1 MPALHQGLKI
11 ILITM
16 NRILLLTIISMV
28 ALMTGCN
35 PKIKQTEE
43 VGKFTV
49 TTPLKVDTSFTKEY
63 VSQIQSVR
71 NVEIRAQEKGYLQ
84 AINVDEGQ
92 YVKAGQVLFR
102 IMPKLYEAEFLKAQ
116 AAAKGAELELLNTK
130 TLADKNIVSKNEQA
144 IAQAKLDEAKADMAL
159 AQLHLSLCEI
169 KAPFDGTIDRIRFK
183 LGSLI
188 DEGTM
193 LTSISDNKN
202 IYAYFNVAEDE
213 YLDYKTRAN
222 QNEKTNVSLEL
233 ANHEPYK
240 YKGTVETIES
250 EFNNE
255 TGNIAFRAKF
265 PNPDLLLKH
274 GETGKVRIT
283 IPMSNAL
290 IIPQKATYEVQDK
303 VYVYVVDR
311 NNIAKSKNITIKTSF
326 PDLYVVGSGLEE
338 GDRILVEGVQNVK
351 DDDKV
356 EYKYSDPKAIISSL
370 QLIKQ

>member
-1 MPALHQGLKI
+1 
-11 ILITM
+11 M

-188 DEGTM
+188 DEGTL
-193 LTSISDNKN
+193 LTSLSDNKN

-222 QNEKTNVSLEL
+222 QNEKTNVTLEL

-240 YKGTVETIES
+240 YKGAVETIES

-303 VYVYVVDR
+303 VYVYVVDK
-311 NNIAKSKNITIKTSF
+311 NNIAKSKNITVKTSF